1 MAQVVD
7 EHYRK
12 YQTSPFR
19 AEHAKT
25 LLQQLLSAMHH
36 VHAHCSLI
44 HRDVKLS
51 NLLYKEEGSKGCL
64 LKLCDFGLSR
74 TYSNDYYY
82 HSVRSDA
89 SQHNNNQQQQQ
100 HRHDV
105 RLLTPN
111 VVSLW
116 YRAPELLLGAGSS
129 YTQAIDM
136 WAVGCVF
143 AELVLG
149 RPLLNGTTE
158 LQQVEQIFDVVG
170 VPTVPS
176 SIATTA
182 TVNVPTTAENNNNN
196 NNNTTTISI
205 SHIHF
210 NLMDLPWIRD
220 GKVQVPRKSRRRILT
235 LLGDVLTPAAMKI
248 LTQLLHLNHVQRW
261 TAHQALTMTTY
272 FTTELPRATE
282 ASKMPRFS
290 IV

>member
-1 MAQVVD
+1 MAQLVD
-7 EHYRK
+7 EHYQK

-19 AEHAKT
+19 APEHVKT
-25 LLQQLLSAMHH
+25 LLQQLLSAMDH

-51 NLLYKEEGSKGCL
+51 NLLYQQQQDDDSKKKQGGGGGSCL
-64 LKLCDFGLSR
+64 LKLCDFGLAR

-82 HSVRSDA
+82 QSVRRSDA
-89 SQHNNNQQQQQ
+89 AAGEVESNSNNNQ
-100 HRHDV
+100 RHHHLLDAV

-170 VPTVPS
+170 VPPS
-176 SIATTA
+176 KTTTSGRITTIAPLSRQ
-182 TVNVPTTAENNNNN
+182 NDSMPTHINNNF
-196 NNNTTTISI
+196 S
-205 SHIHF
+205 
-210 NLMDLPWIRD
+210 LMICP
-220 GKVQVPRKSRRRILT
+220 
-235 LLGDVLTPAAMKI
+235 
-248 LTQLLHLNHVQRW
+248 
-261 TAHQALTMTTY
+261 
-272 FTTELPRATE
+272 
-282 ASKMPRFS
+282 
-290 IV
+290 